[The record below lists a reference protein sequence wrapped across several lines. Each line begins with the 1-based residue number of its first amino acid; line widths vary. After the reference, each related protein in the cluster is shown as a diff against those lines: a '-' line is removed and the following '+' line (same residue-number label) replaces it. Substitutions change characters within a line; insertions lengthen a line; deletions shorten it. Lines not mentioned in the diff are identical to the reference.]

1 MIRVKFTLPYVLS
14 SIRRRPRS
22 FLAMTAVSA
31 SIMTILIMML
41 LYMNASWR
49 AEVMPDNEHNY
60 HFRLCNLTEQLKN
73 YIRNEPWVQATYD
86 HYTYSPVD
94 DSLLYNDFR
103 VRVTW
108 DEVLYSSKH
117 AKELLDKFD
126 LWSTPYYE
134 PLIEAGYNKQLAQ
147 IMEDNVLVSP
157 NDRIKTGE
165 TASEAALR
173 AAKQIF
179 VMSHYCKNQSFCRK
193 TINSYIIRPEFFNLM
208 SLIALFLS
216 AAIVILQTENY
227 HHRSREFGSLR
238 TLGMKKRHI
247 VYICSIES
255 LLTSLA
261 AIPFGTI
268 AALIFVKLYIALF
281 GDLMERND
289 VYMTLLDNIP
299 ISVIVFVS
307 ILLTLFS
314 LLACIFVAVTNRN
327 RDIVD
332 LIRGQIDL
340 TVSFVAKTSGRFE
353 NAKNALIYSSMYTK
367 RTKKNFILSLI
378 IVIIML
384 PLPLGFTLLTSE
396 LIFRNNSGAIPLESI
411 YYGFQT
417 LMLMITSA
425 SVIFTST
432 KSSTD
437 RRRHEIGVF
446 RSLGLRRSPIRQII
460 ARPLVWKIILA
471 GVPATIILYS
481 LSNLMVRDFGRFVLL
496 TLLYALVSMLIITP
510 PIFAAMG
517 ASLRRTFK
525 MSAVEDLRDFD

>member
-1 MIRVKFTLPYVLS
+1 MICVKFTLPYVLS
-14 SIRRRPRS
+14 SIRRRPHS
-22 FLAMTAVSA
+22 FIAMTAVSA
-31 SIMTILIMML
+31 SILTILIMML

-60 HFRLCNLTEQLKN
+60 HFHLCNLTEQQKN
-73 YIRNEPWVQATYD
+73 FIRNEPWVQATYD

-94 DSLLYNDFR
+94 DSLIYNDFR

-108 DEVLYSSKH
+108 DEVLYSSRI
-117 AKELLDKFD
+117 AKDLLDRFD

-134 PLIEAGYNKQLAQ
+134 PLIQAGYNKQLEH
-147 IMEDNVLVSP
+147 IMKDNMCVSP

-173 AAKQIF
+173 AAKQLF

-193 TINSYIIRPEFFNLM
+193 TINSYIIRPEFFNFM
-208 SLIALFLS
+208 SLITLFLS
-216 AAIVILQTENY
+216 AAIMILQTENY
-227 HHRSREFGSLR
+227 HHRSREFGTLR

-247 VYICSIES
+247 VCICSIES
-255 LLTSLA
+255 LLTSIA
-261 AIPFGTI
+261 AIPFGTL
-268 AALIFVKLYIALF
+268 AAVLFVKVYIAIF
-281 GDLMERND
+281 GDLMEQND
-289 VYMTLLDNIP
+289 IYMTLLDNIP
-299 ISVIVFVS
+299 ISVIIFVS

-314 LLACIFVAVTNRN
+314 LLACIFVAITNRN

-353 NAKNALIYSSMYTK
+353 NAKNALVYSSIYTK
-367 RTKKNFILSLI
+367 RTKKIFILSLI
-378 IVIIML
+378 IVVIML

-396 LIFRNNSGAIPLESI
+396 LILRNINGTVPLEAI

-417 LMLMITSA
+417 LMLMVTSA

-446 RSLGLRRSPIRQII
+446 RSLGLRRSPIHKII
-460 ARPLVWKIILA
+460 ARPLVLKIIFA
-471 GVPATIILYS
+471 GIPATIILYS
-481 LSNLMVRDFGRFVLL
+481 LSNLMVRNFGRFIVL

-517 ASLRRTFK
+517 TSLRRTFR
-525 MSAVEDLRDFD
+525 MSAVENLRDFD

>member
-22 FLAMTAVSA
+22 FIAMTAVSA
-31 SIMTILIMML
+31 SILTILIMML

-60 HFRLCNLTEQLKN
+60 HFHLCNLTEQQKSF
-73 YIRNEPWVQATYD
+73 IRNEPWVQVTYD

-108 DEVLYSSKH
+108 DEVLYSSKF

-126 LWSTPYYE
+126 LWSTSYYE
-134 PLIEAGYNKQLAQ
+134 PLIQAGYNKQLEH
-147 IMEDNVLVSP
+147 IMEDNVLISP
-157 NDRIKTGE
+157 NERIKTGE

-216 AAIVILQTENY
+216 AAIVILQTDNY
-227 HHRSREFGSLR
+227 HHRSREFGTLR

-247 VYICSIES
+247 ICICSIES

-268 AALIFVKLYIALF
+268 AALLFVKLYIALF
-281 GDLMERND
+281 GDLMAQND

-299 ISVIVFVS
+299 ISVILFVS

-327 RDIVD
+327 RDIIA
-332 LIRGQIDL
+332 LIHGQIDL
-340 TVSFVAKTSGRFE
+340 KVSFVAKTSGRFE

-367 RTKKNFILSLI
+367 RMKKGFILSLI
-378 IVIIML
+378 ILIIML

-396 LIFRNNSGAIPLESI
+396 LIFRSKNGTIPLESI

-425 SVIFTST
+425 SVIFAST

-437 RRRHEIGVF
+437 RRQHEIGVF
-446 RSLGLRRSPIRQII
+446 RSLGLRRSPIRKIV
-460 ARPLVWKIILA
+460 AHPLVLKIILA
-471 GVPATIILYS
+471 GVPATIILYCF
-481 LSNLMVRDFGRFVLL
+481 SNLMTHNFGIFIIL
-496 TLLYALVSMLIITP
+496 TLFYAFISMLIITP
-510 PIFAAMG
+510 PIFAAMS
-517 ASLRRTFK
+517 ASLRRTFR